1 MVKNK
6 YNYTPV
12 QKEPKNFS
20 PLVAYI
26 FIFLGTIGLKSPR
39 TERDVSNNFDT
50 LSKKE
55 SATENKLTK
64 I

>member
-26 FIFLGTIGLKSPR
+26 FG
-39 TERDVSNNFDT
+39 DYW
-50 LSKKE
+50 SKVPTNGKGCVQ
-55 SATENKLTK
+55 
-64 I
+64 